1 MLLAARLT
9 SGIAS
14 FPVCSYQ
21 SLCAI
26 MQANI
31 KRVEEVNTKKKTT
44 QCVLPLLNGHDD
56 IVRKWLTAA
65 GARNE
70 LHV

>member
-1 MLLAARLT
+1 
-9 SGIAS
+9 
-14 FPVCSYQ
+14 
-21 SLCAI
+21 

-31 KRVEEVNTKKKTT
+31 KRVEEVNTKKTT
-44 QCVLPLLNGHDD
+44 QRVLPLLNGHDD
-56 IVRKWLTAA
+56 IARKWVTAA

>member
-1 MLLAARLT
+1 
-9 SGIAS
+9 
-14 FPVCSYQ
+14 
-21 SLCAI
+21 

-31 KRVEEVNTKKKTT
+31 KQVEEVNIKKTPTT
-44 QCVLPLLNGHDD
+44 QHVLPLLNGHDD
-56 IVRKWLTAA
+56 IVRKWVTAA

>member
-1 MLLAARLT
+1 
-9 SGIAS
+9 
-14 FPVCSYQ
+14 
-21 SLCAI
+21 